1 MLPQSD
7 LPSVEEHFVAFGRQ
21 ILLLVGVADLE
32 HGDILGVAHAPLI
45 CATLGVL
52 KNDSRAPG
60 LSSGSPA
67 VTPVS
72 AATASSL
79 AAAAALASPSLHLL
93 KRLTAEQR
101 ASILRVW
108 KRLPSH
114 LPAVAFDLHGQDR
127 TPLTI

>member
-52 KNDSRAPG
+52 KHDSRAPG